1 MNEESGVYTRDILK
15 GLNESQL
22 KAVISESRSCL
33 VLAGPGSGKTHT
45 ITARIRY
52 LIHNRGVPPEK
63 ILVITFTK
71 DAAVSMQRRF
81 NGSETGICPVIFGTF
96 HSVFYQI
103 LRKNKGYSTQKLLSD
118 SYKKRI
124 FSKII
129 SDIIPAKNSCNE
141 KINSGEIAPEFINAV
156 SIYKNTL
163 DDKRA
168 RSAIKKDLSKY
179 FDDVFKAYE
188 KKRKKDGF
196 IDFDDMVYDLMN
208 DFKENEDVL
217 SNWRR
222 RFEHIL
228 IDEYQ
233 DINEVQYETVKL
245 LAGKRSCVFAVGD
258 DDQSIYGFRG
268 SEPECLRRFK
278 NENNAEQIFL
288 NLNYRSNSDIV
299 EISKSVIKENK
310 DRFDKDPQ
318 SALSDEPST
327 EHFKL
332 ISFEDNDKENEYIK
346 EIIIKSSK
354 KVGILFRTNL
364 LMQRFA
370 AYLKS
375 QSVPFEMK
383 EKQMCIYD
391 HAAVTDILA
400 YMMIADEMNEEKL
413 YRIINKPLRFVSRES
428 LSGNGNPIDNAIRY
442 YSVHKEE
449 YQAAARVKSLL
460 EMKRDL
466 NFIKGKMPFLQVRYI
481 RSRIGLEAYYRM
493 NFKNNKKLL
502 EEYIAVLDFLSEDAS
517 KYTSVEDW
525 TDFMEEYR
533 KDFKECKV
541 KKHEITENL
550 PELMTVHAS
559 KGLEFDT
566 VIIPQA
572 NEGVYPHGKMSETKE
587 TEEERRIF
595 YVAMTRAKDKLIIT
609 YVSGSKDSP
618 RSPSRFLNPIIQRN

>member
-1 MNEESGVYTRDILK
+1 MNEILA
-15 GLNESQL
+15 GLNEAQL
-22 KAVISESRSCL
+22 KAVLSKARACL

-45 ITARIRY
+45 ITARIRH

-81 NGSETGICPVIFGTF
+81 NESESGICPVIFGTF

-103 LRKNKGYSTQKLLSD
+103 LRKSKGYSTQKLLSD

-129 SDIIPAKNSCNE
+129 SDIIPAKNSYNE
-141 KINSGEIAPEFINAV
+141 KLNSGEIAPEFICAV

-163 DDKRA
+163 DEKRA
-168 RSAIKKDLSKY
+168 GSVIKKDLSKY
-179 FDDVFKAYE
+179 FNDVFKAYE
-188 KKRKKDGF
+188 RRRKKEGF
-196 IDFDDMVYDLMN
+196 LDFDDMVYDLMR
-208 DFKENEDVL
+208 DFLDNEDML
-217 SNWRR
+217 EDWQG

-245 LAGKRSCVFAVGD
+245 LAGNKSCVFAVGD

-278 NENNAEQIFL
+278 TENNAEEIYL

-299 EISKSVIKENK
+299 ELSKKVIRENK
-310 DRFDKDPQ
+310 DRFDKDQ
-318 SALSDEPST
+318 KSAGNT
-327 EHFKL
+327 EHSENHFRFKA
-332 ISFEDNDKENEYIK
+332 FEDNDKENEYIK
-346 EIIIKSSK
+346 EILLKSNGK
-354 KVGILFRTNL
+354 TGILFRTNL

-370 AYLKS
+370 SYLKS
-375 QSVPFEMK
+375 QSIPFEMK

-391 HAAVTDILA
+391 HAVVTDVLA
-400 YMMIADEMNEEKL
+400 YISIAEDMDEEKL
-413 YRIINKPLRFVSRES
+413 YRIINKPLRFVSREAM
-428 LSGNGNPIDNAIRY
+428 SGKDDPIDNAIRY
-442 YSVHKEE
+442 YSVHREE
-449 YQAAARVKSLL
+449 YQAVERVQSLKNL
-460 EMKRDL
+460 KRDL
-466 NFIKGKMPFLQVRYI
+466 VFINGKKPFLQVGYI
-481 RSRIGLEAYYRM
+481 RKRIGLDGYYEM

-502 EEYIAVLDFLSEDAS
+502 EEYKAVLDFLSEDAS
-517 KYTSVEDW
+517 KYSDLDDW
-525 TDFMEEYR
+525 LEFMEEYR
-533 KDFKECKV
+533 KDFKDV
-541 KKHEITENL
+541 KKKETYENL
-550 PELMTVHAS
+550 HELMTVHAS

-572 NEGVYPHGKMSETKE
+572 NEGVYPHGKMSEIKE

-595 YVAMTRAKDKLIIT
+595 YVAMTRAKERLIIT
-609 YVSGSKDSP
+609 CVTGSKDSP
-618 RSPSRFLNPIIQRN
+618 HSPSRFLNPIIKTINDKDNRI